1 MARPV
6 LVSLNIGAGPPIG
19 SSMSDGVVYDSV
31 RTSIV
36 RDAGEPGVLIK
47 APRGPHG
54 ARRIVHER
62 AVLARLAGV
71 QGVQQLAPAD
81 GCEDRLALIDYDA
94 PTLAESCAQRPMD
107 SDELLR
113 FAIGLAET
121 VTGMHA
127 RGVVHR
133 DLNPARIL
141 ADGEPRRPILI
152 DFGLATTVAEER
164 PEFTHHSEIEGTLP
178 YLAPELTGRTGWPVD
193 QRADLY
199 ALGATLYELA
209 SGAPPFGRDGD
220 TLDLIRQHLSATPA
234 PLTGVP
240 AQFAA
245 VVARLLE
252 KEPGRRYQS
261 AGGLLHDLRRLAAEP
276 DAEFPPGEHDFPARL
291 VPPAR
296 LVGRDDELETLRRA
310 FRDAVAGRTRC
321 LLVSGSPGVG
331 KSSLID
337 QLRPTV
343 TDAGGWFVSAR
354 FDALRRGADVSPVR
368 LAVAT
373 IARMLLAEPEEE
385 LIEARWRL
393 RDALGIEAGLLAEI
407 VPDFRTVLG
416 IPAGESPGHPPL
428 AGATTEPAD
437 PRTAT
442 ARLARVGLKLL
453 QVVARPDRPVVLVLD
468 DIQWA
473 GPAPL
478 GLIDEVVGA
487 DDLTGL
493 LLVGTYRDAELDA
506 AHPLTALLQRW
517 QRMPDPPV
525 RMELANLGD
534 ADVGGLLAELL
545 RLPAVDAAGLAAA
558 VAERTGGNPFDTV
571 VLVNALRREGVLTP
585 GPDGWRWDPDALR
598 RHIGDGDVLGLL
610 GARIAALPDATA
622 ELVADLACLGGH
634 LSGPVLAA
642 LTGGEPETVLGPA
655 LTDGLLVAEGADGV
669 RFRHD
674 RVRQAA
680 YTGPEPE
687 ERRARHLRLARRLAD
702 RPGCGGA
709 AAEQYQLAAA
719 DVTDPAERRRA
730 VELLVA
736 AAGQARLISNFAATE
751 KLLSAAATLLP
762 DPGGDLRLAIDTE
775 RHAALVGLAR
785 LDEADAAYRAI
796 TAVAAPLRLAPA
808 TTLQVG
814 SLLMRGR
821 AEEGCALGLGVLA
834 ALGHPVPD
842 VPADAVDDGA
852 DLVSAWVAAPDDLPE
867 NTDPGTAA
875 AGMLIN
881 QLLLCAYMGRP
892 GLVPWLVS
900 EAVRLRV
907 RGGPCRE
914 LTGPMA
920 HVMFLTV
927 LARDDYRTGYLA
939 ALQVLT
945 ESESRGYEPATSQ
958 ARYLCAMSA
967 LPWFEPLEETLRQLR
982 RAREGML
989 AAGDQGN
996 ACIAYW
1002 VSVPVM
1008 MDCGGTLDDLAA
1020 EVDQGLALAAR
1031 TGNDLISGGLAG
1043 WREMVR
1049 VLRGAEPTVRFSRDE
1064 NLARVRDVPIAAAYL
1079 IFTEALVAAISGDDD
1094 ALDRTSVEDAMCVG
1108 VATPLSLTGC
1118 FLRCLALAAR
1128 LRRPGAL
1135 HRADLLAELDRN
1147 RLWLAARAAQG
1158 PANIAHLHLCVE
1170 AERAAVDGDF
1180 DGAIRFYDEALQ
1192 LAGRRRPWHRA
1203 LIAERA
1209 GRYHLAEGLRFAGER
1224 LIMDAFRWYGEWGAA
1239 GVCARLAAEFPFLRH
1254 AARPSTG
1261 STTIT
1266 SDAVDLPAV
1275 LRASQALSSTT
1286 RVGRLQEQVA
1296 EVLAALTGATGVRL
1310 VLRDVEAGGWFL
1322 LGADEDVIPL
1332 AEAAGQLPLTAIRY
1346 AERTGVPLL
1355 IGDTSEDDR
1364 FRGDAYLRS
1373 VPACSLLIVPILS
1386 RGEPRGLLVLE
1397 SRHGRDAFAVTGIDA
1412 VQLIAGQLSVSL
1424 DNALL
1429 YASLERKVAER
1440 TEALRAANEQLEL
1453 LAVTDPLTGL
1463 ANRRR
1468 LAEVLEES
1476 WRRAVRP
1483 GLSLAVALIDI
1494 DRFKLYND
1502 YYGHPAGDEC
1512 LSEVARTLLRAVRDT
1527 DTVARFGGEE
1537 FAAVLPGADL
1547 PTAVAVAERMRSA
1560 VEALDHRHE
1569 LSDHGIVTVSV
1580 GVAAVIPDRIGRHE
1594 SLVKLADESLY
1605 AAKAAGRN
1613 RVVAHD
1619 P

>member
-1 MARPV
+1 
-6 LVSLNIGAGPPIG
+6 
-19 SSMSDGVVYDSV
+19 MSDGVIYDSV
-31 RTSIV
+31 RTSIA
-36 RDAGEPGVLIK
+36 RATGEPGVLFK
-47 APRGPHG
+47 TPRGPHG
-54 ARRIVHER
+54 ARRIAHER
-62 AVLARLAGV
+62 TVLARLAGLP
-71 QGVQQLAPAD
+71 GVQQVAPGD
-81 GCEDRLALIDYDA
+81 GHEDRLALIAYDA
-94 PTLAESCAQRPMD
+94 PTLAESCAHRPMD
-107 SDELLR
+107 ASELLR
-113 FAIGLAET
+113 FATELAEA
-121 VTGMHA
+121 VAGVHA
-127 RGVVHR
+127 RGVVHK
-133 DLNPARIL
+133 DLNPANVL

-152 DFGLATTVAEER
+152 DFGLATTVAEGR

-178 YLAPELTGRTGWPVD
+178 YLAPEQTGRTGWPVD

-209 SGAPPFGRDGD
+209 SGTPPFGRDGD
-220 TLDLIRQHLSATPA
+220 PLDLIRLHLSAVPA

-240 AQFAA
+240 APFAA
-245 VVARLLE
+245 IVARLLE

-261 AGGLLHDLRRLAAEP
+261 AEGLRYDLRRLAAHP
-276 DAEFPPGEHDFPARL
+276 DAEFPLGEHDFPARL

-296 LVGRDDELETLRRA
+296 LVGRDEELATLRGA

-321 LLVSGSPGVG
+321 LLVSGPPGVG

-343 TDAGGWFVSAR
+343 TGAGGWFVSAP
-354 FDALRRGADVSPVR
+354 FDALRRGADASPVR

-393 RDALGIEAGLLAEI
+393 RDALGVEAGLLAEI

-416 IPAGESPGHPPL
+416 IPADDDPGHPSP
-428 AGATTEPAD
+428 AGAPTEPAD
-437 PRTAT
+437 PRTGT

-478 GLIDEVVGA
+478 GLIDEVVDA

-493 LLVGTYRDAELDA
+493 LLVGTYRDAELDP
-506 AHPLTALLQRW
+506 AHPLTALLDRW
-517 QRMPDPPV
+517 QRMPVPPV
-525 RMELANLGD
+525 RMELANLGE
-534 ADVGGLLAELL
+534 ADVGVLLTDLL
-545 RLPAVDAAGLAAA
+545 RLPAEDAAGLAAA
-558 VAERTGGNPFDTV
+558 VAARTGGNPFDTV

-585 GPDGWRWDPDALR
+585 GPDGWRWDPEALR
-598 RHIGDGDVLGLL
+598 RHIGDGDVVGLL
-610 GARIAALPDATA
+610 GARIAALPADTA
-622 ELVADLACLGGH
+622 QLVADLACLGGH
-634 LSGPVLAA
+634 LAGPVLAA
-642 LTGGEPETVLGPA
+642 LTGGDPETVLGPA
-655 LTDGLLVAEGADGV
+655 LTDGLLVAEGTDGV

-680 YTGPEPE
+680 YTVGDPAD
-687 ERRARHLRLARRLAD
+687 RAARHLRLARQLAD
-702 RPGCGGA
+702 RPGCGGL
-709 AAEQYQLAAA
+709 AAEQYRLAGAT
-719 DVTDPAERRRA
+719 VTDPAERRRA
-730 VELLVA
+730 VGLLVA
-736 AAGQARLISNFAATE
+736 AAGQARLLSNYAATE
-751 KLLSAAATLLP
+751 TLLSAAAELMP
-762 DPGGDLRLAIDTE
+762 DGDDELRLAVDVE

-796 TAVAAPLRLAPA
+796 AAAATPLRLAPA
-808 TTLQVG
+808 ATLQVG
-814 SLLMRGR
+814 SLMMRRR
-821 AEEGCALGLGVLA
+821 ADEGCALGLSVLA

-842 VPADAVDDGA
+842 EAATAAAVHDAV
-852 DLVSAWVAAPDDLPE
+852 DLVSAWASTPDGLPE

-881 QLLLCAYMGRP
+881 QLLLCAYMARP
-892 GLVPWLVS
+892 GVVPWLVS
-900 EAVRLRV
+900 EGVRLRV

-914 LTGPMA
+914 LVGPAA

-927 LARDDYRTGYLA
+927 LTRDDYRTGYLA
-939 ALQVLT
+939 ALEVLA
-945 ESESRGYEPATSQ
+945 ESEIRGYEPATSQ
-958 ARYLCAMSA
+958 ARYLCAMTA
-967 LPWFEPLEETLRQLR
+967 LPWFEPLEEALRQLR
-982 RAREGML
+982 RAREGL
-989 AAGDQGN
+989 LRAGDQGS
-996 ACIAYW
+996 ACMAYW
-1002 VSVPVM
+1002 VSVPVL
-1008 MDCGGTLDDLAA
+1008 MDCGATLDDLAT
-1020 EVDQGLALAAR
+1020 EIDQGLALAAR
-1031 TGNDLISGGLAG
+1031 TGNDLIGGGLEC
-1043 WREMVR
+1043 WRHLVHT
-1049 VLRGAEPTVRFSRDE
+1049 LRGTGDTGFARDDY
-1064 NLARVRDVPIAAAYL
+1064 LARVRDVPIAAAHL
-1079 IFTEALVAAISGDDD
+1079 IFTEALAAVIFGDDD
-1094 ALDRTSVEDAMCVG
+1094 AVDRATSAEDAMRVG

-1118 FLRCLALAAR
+1118 FLRCLALTAR
-1128 LRRPGAL
+1128 LRRPGVP
-1135 HRADLLAELDRN
+1135 HRADLLDELDRH
-1147 RLWLAARAAQG
+1147 RFWLAARAAQG

-1180 DGAIRFYDEALQ
+1180 DSAIRLYDEALQ
-1192 LAGRRRPWHRA
+1192 LAGPRRPWHRA

-1224 LIMDAFRWYGEWGAA
+1224 LIRDAFHWYGEWGAIDT
-1239 GVCARLAAEFPFLRH
+1239 CRRLTAEFAFLRR
-1254 AARPSTG
+1254 AARPATG
-1261 STTIT
+1261 GSATIT
-1266 SDAVDLPAV
+1266 SDAVDLLAV

-1286 RVGRLQEQVA
+1286 RVGRLQERVA

-1310 VLRDVEAGGWFL
+1310 VLRDVETGGWFL
-1322 LGADEDVIPL
+1322 LGPDEDVIPL
-1332 AEAAGQLPLTAIRY
+1332 AEAGDRLPLTAIRY

-1355 IGDTSEDDR
+1355 IGDTADDDR

-1373 VPACSLLIVPILS
+1373 VPGCSLLIVPILS
-1386 RGEPRGLLVLE
+1386 RGAPRGLLVLE

-1412 VQLIAGQLSVSL
+1412 VRLIAGQLSVSL

-1483 GLSLAVALIDI
+1483 GLSLAVALIDV
-1494 DRFKLYND
+1494 DRFKLFND
-1502 YYGHPAGDEC
+1502 SYGHPAGDEC
-1512 LSEVARTLLRAVRDT
+1512 LRSVARTLLRAVRDT

-1547 PTAVAVAERMRSA
+1547 ETAIVVADRMRAA
-1560 VEALDHRHE
+1560 VEALGHRHE
-1569 LSDHGIVTVSV
+1569 LSEPGVVTVSV
-1580 GVAAVIPDRIGRHE
+1580 GVAAVVPDRVGRHE

-1613 RVVAHD
+1613 RVVAHE
-1619 P
+1619 

>member
-1 MARPV
+1 
-6 LVSLNIGAGPPIG
+6 
-19 SSMSDGVVYDSV
+19 MSDGVVYDSV

-36 RDAGEPGVLIK
+36 RETGEPGVLIK
-47 APRGPHG
+47 TSRGAHA
-54 ARRIVHER
+54 ARRIAHER
-62 AVLARLAGV
+62 AVLARLAGLP
-71 QGVQQLAPAD
+71 GVQQAAAVD
-81 GCEDRLALIDYDA
+81 GREDRLALVAYDA
-94 PTLAESCAQRPMD
+94 PTLADSVAHRPMD
-107 SDELLR
+107 AQELLH
-113 FAIGLAET
+113 FAVELAEA
-121 VTGMHA
+121 VAAVHA
-127 RGVVHR
+127 RGVVHK
-133 DLNPARIL
+133 DINPANIL
-141 ADGEPRRPILI
+141 AAGEPRRPILI
-152 DFGLATTVAEER
+152 DFGLATTVAEGR

-178 YLAPELTGRTGWPVD
+178 YLAPEQTGRTGWPVD

-209 SGAPPFGRDGD
+209 SGTPPFGRDGD
-220 TLDLIRQHLSATPA
+220 PLDLIRQHLAAVPA
-234 PLTGVP
+234 RLTGAS

-245 VVARLLE
+245 IVARLLE

-261 AGGLLHDLRRLAAEP
+261 AEGLLHDLRRLAAEP
-276 DAEFPPGEHDFPARL
+276 DAQFPCGAHDFPARL

-296 LVGRDDELETLRRA
+296 LVGRDEELETLRRT

-321 LLVSGSPGVG
+321 LLVGGSAGVG

-343 TDAGGWFVSAR
+343 TGAGGWFVSAT
-354 FDALRRGADVSPVR
+354 FDALRRGADASPVR

-373 IARMLLAEPEEE
+373 IARLLLAEPEEE

-393 RDALGIEAGLLAEI
+393 RDALGIEAALLAEI

-416 IPAGESPGHPPL
+416 IPAGDGPGRPPP
-428 AGATTEPAD
+428 AGTSADPVD

-468 DIQWA
+468 DVQWA
-473 GPAPL
+473 GPAAL
-478 GLIDEVVGA
+478 SLIDEVAGA
-487 DDLTGL
+487 DDVTGL

-506 AHPLTALLQRW
+506 AHPLTALLDRW
-517 QRMPDPPV
+517 AGMPDPPV
-525 RMELANLGD
+525 RMALTNLGD
-534 ADVGGLLAELL
+534 ADVGDLLAELL
-545 RLPAVDAAGLAAA
+545 RLPAEDAAGLAAA
-558 VAERTGGNPFDTV
+558 VAARTGGNPFDTV

-598 RHIGDGDVLGLL
+598 RHIGDGDVIGLL
-610 GARIAALPDATA
+610 AARIAALPADAA

-634 LSGPVLAA
+634 LSGAVLAA
-642 LTGGEPETVLGPA
+642 LCDGTPETVLGPA
-655 LTDGLLVAEGADGV
+655 LTDGLLVAEGVDGV

-680 YTGPEPE
+680 YTAREPA
-687 ERRARHLRLARRLAD
+687 ERAARHLRLARRLAE
-702 RPGCGGA
+702 RPRCGGL
-709 AAEQYQLAAA
+709 AAEQYRLAAA
-719 DVTDPAERRRA
+719 EVTDPAERRRA
-730 VELLVA
+730 VGLLVA
-736 AAGQARLISNFAATE
+736 AAAEARLVSNFAATE
-751 KLLSAAATLLP
+751 NLLSAAAALMP
-762 DPGGDLRLAIDTE
+762 AGDDELRLAVDVE

-785 LDEADAAYRAI
+785 LDEADVAYRAV
-796 TAVAAPLRLAPA
+796 AAAAAPLRLAPA
-808 TTLQVG
+808 ATLQAG

-842 VPADAVDDGA
+842 GESMAAAVHEA
-852 DLVSAWVAAPDDLPE
+852 VDLVSAWASTPDGLPE
-867 NTDPGTAA
+867 NTDPGAAA

-892 GLVPWLVS
+892 AVVPWLVS

-914 LTGPMA
+914 LIGPAA

-927 LARDDYRTGYLA
+927 LTRDDYRTGYLA
-939 ALQVLT
+939 ALEVLA
-945 ESESRGYEPATSQ
+945 ESEIRGYEPATSQ

-967 LPWFEPLEETLRQLR
+967 LPWFEPLEEVLRQLR
-982 RAREGML
+982 RAREGL
-989 AAGDQGN
+989 LRAGDQAS
-996 ACIAYW
+996 ACITYW
-1002 VSVPVM
+1002 VSVPVL
-1008 MDCGGTLDDLAA
+1008 MDCGATLDDLSA
-1020 EVDQGLALAAR
+1020 EIDQGLALAAR
-1031 TGNDLISGGLAG
+1031 TGNDLIGGGLAC
-1043 WREMVR
+1043 WRRMVR
-1049 VLRGAEPTVRFSRDE
+1049 TLRGTATAGFARDDY
-1064 NLARVRDVPIAAAYL
+1064 LARVRDVPIAAAHL
-1079 IFTEALVAAISGDDD
+1079 IFTEALAAVILGDDD
-1094 ALDRTSVEDAMCVG
+1094 AVDRATSAGDAMHVG

-1118 FLRCLALAAR
+1118 FLRCLALTTR
-1128 LRRPGAL
+1128 LRRPGTRYDAG
-1135 HRADLLAELDRN
+1135 LLDELDRH
-1147 RLWLAARAAQG
+1147 RFWLAARAAQG

-1180 DGAIRFYDEALQ
+1180 DSAIRLYDEALQ
-1192 LAGRRRPWHRA
+1192 LAGTRRPWHRA

-1224 LIMDAFRWYGEWGAA
+1224 LIKDAFHWYAEWGAT
-1239 GVCARLAAEFPFLRH
+1239 GTCTRLTAEFPFLRR
-1254 AARPSTG
+1254 AARTVTG
-1261 STTIT
+1261 GSATIT
-1266 SDAVDLPAV
+1266 SDAVDLLAV

-1286 RVGRLQEQVA
+1286 RVGKLQEQVA

-1310 VLRDVEAGGWFL
+1310 VLRDVETGGWFVL
-1322 LGADEDVIPL
+1322 DADEDVIPL
-1332 AEAAGQLPLTAIRY
+1332 ADAAGRLPLTAIRY

-1355 IGDTSEDDR
+1355 IGDTADDDR
-1364 FRGDAYLRS
+1364 FRGDVYLRS
-1373 VPACSLLIVPILS
+1373 LPGCSLLIVPILS

-1512 LSEVARTLLRAVRDT
+1512 LRSVARTLVRAVRDT

-1547 PTAVAVAERMRSA
+1547 ETAVAVAERMRAA
-1560 VEALDHRHE
+1560 VEALRHRHE
-1569 LSDHGIVTVSV
+1569 LSDHDVVTVSI
-1580 GVAAVIPDRIGRHE
+1580 GVAAVVPDRIGRHD

-1613 RVVAHD
+1613 QVVAHE
-1619 P
+1619 